1 MGRSMS
7 PIPACFVKFQ
17 WFIWTISC
25 SRGEY
30 KRKSFCNPMYRAT
43 MNSWLAPAAPKCPK
57 LWQYFAEISL
67 LFKLTSL
74 SPNFSQSSFICVKSR
89 TVVPHNDATFS
100 IRTTFPCSELNLNW
114 KNHCGQTIYL
124 ENHGWIQQWEMR
136 PVTRTGRFEWESG
149 CVIVLIKGI
158 GGSV

>member
-100 IRTTFPCSELNLNW
+100 ISTTFPCSELNLNW
-114 KNHCGQTIYL
+114 KNHCGQTIYCTL
-124 ENHGWIQQWEMR
+124 KTMDGYNNGKWDLLQEREGLNES
-136 PVTRTGRFEWESG
+136 PVAW
-149 CVIVLIKGI
+149 LYL
-158 GGSV
+158 